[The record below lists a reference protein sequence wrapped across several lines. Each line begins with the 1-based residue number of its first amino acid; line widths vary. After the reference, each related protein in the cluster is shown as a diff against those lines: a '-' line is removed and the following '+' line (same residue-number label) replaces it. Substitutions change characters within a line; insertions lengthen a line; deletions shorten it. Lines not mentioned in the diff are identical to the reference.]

1 MRAPNCAARA
11 PLDAHDV
18 GARVA
23 EVHREE
29 VLLDVGD
36 AIPQLELAVAVEEGA
51 GRLHGERLDARPQVR
66 RVAHAL
72 ARHPLDVD
80 HQHAARRER
89 VRVAAALERH
99 VDHLVGQ
106 QHRRVR
112 AQLLLHHGR
121 VDAARVAAEHVHHLA
136 HRASVLFGRRHHLDG
151 VGARRVEDLAVEQA
165 LQREEVDGVLL
176 EREGVARRRHH
187 PLLAEVA
194 ARPAGGPEP
203 ELDVRVQRA
212 RRLDK
217 ERLDRA
223 VRDRLPRD
231 ARAEHP
237 LLVLDEDAEVGE
249 VHLVAHERERE
260 EEVLAVDHEL
270 GRLRLE
276 GRQRLVGVDRLGG
289 AAAAHC

>member
-1 MRAPNCAARA
+1 MARPNCAARA

-80 HQHAARRER
+80 HEHAARGER

-112 AQLLLHHGR
+112 AQLLLR
-121 VDAARVAAEHVHHLA
+121 LAA
-136 HRASVLFGRRHHLDG
+136 
-151 VGARRVEDLAVEQA
+151 Q
-165 LQREEVDGVLL
+165 QREL
-176 EREGVARRRHH
+176 
-187 PLLAEVA
+187 LLAA
-194 ARPAGGPEP
+194 A
-203 ELDVRVQRA
+203 L
-212 RRLDK
+212 L
-217 ERLDRA
+217 L
-223 VRDRLPRD
+223 RDRLLDDCQCRVNC
-231 ARAEHP
+231 
-237 LLVLDEDAEVGE
+237 LLY
-249 VHLVAHERERE
+249 VATVFRHDRWLQRVNHTYYCIGIFRERRHD
-260 EEVLAVDHEL
+260 VSAT
-270 GRLRLE
+270 
-276 GRQRLVGVDRLGG
+276 GVDNQSRVAFLPRREDVDQFEPSPN
-289 AAAAHC
+289 

>member
-36 AIPQLELAVAVEEGA
+36 AVPQLELAVAVEEGA

-121 VDAARVAAEHVHHLA
+121 VDGARVAAEHVHHLA

-165 LQREEVDGVLL
+165 LEREEVDGVLL
-176 EREGVARRRHH
+176 ERERVARRRHH

-289 AAAAHC
+289 AAAAHY

>member
-1 MRAPNCAARA
+1 MS
-11 PLDAHDV
+11 DAV
-18 GARVA
+18 
-23 EVHREE
+23 
-29 VLLDVGD
+29 
-36 AIPQLELAVAVEEGA
+36 PQLELAVAVEEGA

-112 AQLLLHHGR
+112 AQLLLHDGR
-121 VDAARVAAEHVHHLA
+121 VDGARVAAEHVHHLA

-165 LQREEVDGVLL
+165 LEREEVDGVLL
-176 EREGVARRRHH
+176 ERERVARRRHH

-276 GRQRLVGVDRLGG
+276 GRQRLVGVDGFGG
-289 AAAAHC
+289 AAAAHARLIE